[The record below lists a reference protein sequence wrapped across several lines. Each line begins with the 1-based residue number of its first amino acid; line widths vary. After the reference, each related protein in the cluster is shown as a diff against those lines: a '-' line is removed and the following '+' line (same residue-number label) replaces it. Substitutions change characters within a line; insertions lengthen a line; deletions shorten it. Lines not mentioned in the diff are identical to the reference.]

1 MPRERGS
8 LCASRCDVDRP
19 RFCPARGLTLAEWG
33 FSTINELKS
42 LLKKISIFLGESHS
56 ALLDPLGPAFR
67 SRSFEG
73 LGVAEAFFS
82 SSFLRFSSAL
92 PTCSYLLQYSWYTA
106 MPPNK
111 PKQPVLPLQLLKELG
126 ATGMGEKKTYTH
138 FAETCILTIHAY
150 RAKHKTRQRAG

>member
-56 ALLDPLGPAFR
+56 ALLDPLRPAFR

-73 LGVAEAFFS
+73 LGVAEAFFFFFFP
-82 SSFLRFSSAL
+82 SFPLCS
-92 PTCSYLLQYSWYTA
+92 SYLFHTCYNTHGIQPCHPTNRSSLFFPCSCSKNLAQLVWERKKPIPTLQ
-106 MPPNK
+106 K
-111 PKQPVLPLQLLKELG
+111 
-126 ATGMGEKKTYTH
+126 
-138 FAETCILTIHAY
+138 HAF
-150 RAKHKTRQRAG
+150 